1 MLLLFAL
8 MDAPIFVKV
17 IILFLITLVVFTVGI
32 AFERFAI
39 LSFQEKSSKDFD
51 KEFNSGEMLDVIFN
65 KLSNKTKIHAPLAR
79 IFFVGMKELTQSNI
93 RSIDFSEMY
102 AEDVKRNIRVRMLSM
117 TSIEQSQ
124 IALEMKGSISFLV
137 AVTVVAPLI
146 GLLGTLYGLMHNIHD
161 FSSPVSYDAI
171 SGIYSSLASFVIS
184 LAVSVVAIITY
195 NILVAKINH
204 YTMEHDLFGIKVSNI
219 LSREL
224 DFITT
229 NAYQRKAIE
238 MKQKTQQ

>member
-1 MLLLFAL
+1 

-17 IILFLITLVVFTVGI
+17 VILFLITLAIFTIGI

-51 KEFNSGEMLDVIFN
+51 KDFNSGEMLDVIFN
-65 KLSNKTKIHAPLAR
+65 KLSNKDKIHAPLAR

-93 RSIDFSEMY
+93 RSIDFAETY

-117 TSIEQSQ
+117 TSLEQNQ

-137 AVTVVAPLI
+137 AVAVIAPLI

-171 SGIYSSLASFVIS
+171 SGIYASLASSVVS
-184 LAVSVVAIITY
+184 LAVSVVAIMTY

-204 YTMEHDLFGIKVSNI
+204 YTMEHDIFGVKVSNI

-229 NAYQRKAIE
+229 NAYQRKAID
-238 MKQKTQQ
+238 MKNKPQ

>member
-1 MLLLFAL
+1 

-17 IILFLITLVVFTVGI
+17 MILFLITLAVFTIGL
-32 AFERFAI
+32 AAERFAI
-39 LSFQEKSSKDFD
+39 LSFQEKASREFE

-65 KLSNKTKIHAPLAR
+65 KLSNKAKIHAPLAR

-93 RSIDFSEMY
+93 RSIDFAEAY

-117 TSIEQSQ
+117 TSIEQSH
-124 IALEMKGSISFLV
+124 IALEMKGGISFLV
-137 AVTVVAPLI
+137 AVAVVAPLL

-161 FSSPVSYDAI
+161 FSSPVTYDAI
-171 SGIYSSLASFVIS
+171 SGIYASISS
-184 LAVSVVAIITY
+184 SVVALLVSVIAIATY
-195 NILVAKINH
+195 NTIVAKINND
-204 YTMEHDLFGIKVSNI
+204 TMEHDIFGVKVSNI

-229 NAYQRKAIE
+229 NAHQRKAIS
-238 MKQKTQQ
+238 MKKEPS

>member
-1 MLLLFAL
+1 

-17 IILFLITLVVFTVGI
+17 VILFLITLVIFTIGI

-39 LSFQEKSSKDFD
+39 LSFQEKASKDLD
-51 KEFNSGEMLDVIFN
+51 KDFNSGEMLDVIFN
-65 KLSNKTKIHAPLAR
+65 KLSNKDKIHAPLAR
-79 IFFVGMKELTQSNI
+79 VFFVGMKELTQSNI
-93 RSIDFSEMY
+93 RSIDFSEIY

-124 IALEMKGSISFLV
+124 IALEMKGSVSFLV
-137 AVTVVAPLI
+137 AVSVIAPLI

-161 FSSPVSYDAI
+161 FSAPVNYDAV
-171 SGIYSSLASFVIS
+171 SGIYASLASFIIS
-184 LAVSVVAIITY
+184 LAVSVVAIMTY

-238 MKQKTQQ
+238 MKNKPK